1 MLHRVW
7 LLTGAKC
14 VRQQPSENFD
24 IQNSLSTPLL
34 IPVNENECHPS
45 YVDELNQQKAK
56 WVGGHD
62 VSGHVYLL
70 MLSSFILFI
79 TLKPCI
85 QNLLQSRNR
94 DTNKEDRSNQNIR
107 DVNENEKTAKVS
119 KVNEINI
126 INKAVILLTTTLLII
141 WLWMLLITCVY
152 FHTPYEKLTGLC
164 E

>member
-1 MLHRVW
+1 M
-7 LLTGAKC
+7 
-14 VRQQPSENFD
+14 
-24 IQNSLSTPLL
+24 
-34 IPVNENECHPS
+34 
-45 YVDELNQQKAK
+45 DEINQQKAK

-85 QNLLQSRNR
+85 QNLLQGPNQN
-94 DTNKEDRSNQNIR
+94 TNKEDRSSQNISK
-107 DVNENEKTAKVS
+107 VNENEKTVKAG

-126 INKAVILLTTTLLII
+126 LNKLVILLTTTLLII
-141 WLWMLLITCVY
+141 WLWMLLITCIY

>member
-1 MLHRVW
+1 M
-7 LLTGAKC
+7 
-14 VRQQPSENFD
+14 
-24 IQNSLSTPLL
+24 
-34 IPVNENECHPS
+34 
-45 YVDELNQQKAK
+45 DELNQQKAK

-126 INKAVILLTTTLLII
+126 INNS
-141 WLWMLLITCVY
+141 
-152 FHTPYEKLTGLC
+152 KLTNSDSALGKLKGKPC
-164 E
+164 SVSNEPQFISKLRR